1 MNAAALQ
8 LCSAFPS
15 NTWAFPEIGLEIH
28 HLGRSIEWHGYCVT
42 VLDTNVQAQQIEPV
56 TKTPMEDNMRSESLY
71 DSAPVILLT
80 FGEDRMIVEYSEV
93 AATMLGVRARRTID
107 DVVDADSALLLNNL
121 LVTLRRNCTPFS
133 CLLTLCRS
141 DGGRM
146 TVTALVDR
154 VTAHD
159 GRSLLRITALYAPES
174 QCRLDDLMESEALLR
189 SFVETS
195 SEAMWCIEFSEE
207 VDLTLG
213 EHETIRQV
221 FENECHWRLC
231 NESMARIYNL
241 PPGLDF
247 NKQPVR
253 HYFPRSTE
261 NEAFIRQIIASDFAI
276 DHVLSIDTCHDGST
290 IYVENTVRADVD
302 NGRLLR
308 LWGTVRDVT
317 ADRQTNHRLA
327 KVAQDV
333 NSILN
338 ALPDAVLVVDR
349 NHKAIAVNPSFE
361 TLFGWAPQQLL
372 GQNIQ
377 PIIDLESPLP
387 GGRRWYGVT
396 PLRWTTSVRTQ
407 SDRLIACD
415 VHSAPV
421 CDEAPDRYILVLRPA
436 GATHSPP
443 DIGTDQTTHP

>member
-1 MNAAALQ
+1 
-8 LCSAFPS
+8 
-15 NTWAFPEIGLEIH
+15 
-28 HLGRSIEWHGYCVT
+28 
-42 VLDTNVQAQQIEPV
+42 
-56 TKTPMEDNMRSESLY
+56 MRSERLY
-71 DSAPVILLT
+71 DSAPIILMT
-80 FGEDRMIVEYSEV
+80 FGEDGMVVEYSEA
-93 AATMLGVRARRTID
+93 AATMLGVHSGQSID
-107 DVVDADSALLLNNL
+107 EIVDAPSAQLLNNL
-121 LVTLRRNCTPFS
+121 LVTLRLNCTPFA
-133 CLLTLCRS
+133 CPLALHTR
-141 DGGRM
+141 DGRHM

-154 VTAHD
+154 VVRGD
-159 GRSLLRITALYAPES
+159 EPSLLRVTALYAPES
-174 QCRLDDLMESEALLR
+174 QCRLDELIESEALLR
-189 SFVETS
+189 SFVEAS
-195 SEAMWCIEFSEE
+195 SEAMWCIEFTEE

-253 HYFPRSTE
+253 HYFPRSAE

-276 DHVLSIDTCHDGST
+276 DNVLSIDTCHDGST

-302 NGRLLR
+302 RDNGRLYR

-317 ADRQTNHRLA
+317 EDRRTNHRLVRA
-327 KVAQDV
+327 AQDV

-349 NHKAIAVNPSFE
+349 KHTAIAVTPSFE

-372 GQNIQ
+372 GHDIQ

-387 GGRRWYGVT
+387 GGRRWYGIT
-396 PLRWTTSVRTQ
+396 PLRWTTSVRSQTG
-407 SDRLIACD
+407 AFVVCD

-421 CDEAPDRYILVLRPA
+421 CDDAPERYILVLRPA
-436 GATHSPP
+436 VAISPSP
-443 DIGTDQTTHP
+443 DIGADQTMHP